1 VIQDLAGRRRP
12 STSGIVLIAC
22 VATATVLLATP
33 RPQSGNSGALVV
45 TVHARAQQPGE
56 LVLLSVVTPGPAET
70 VTARGFT
77 HHLPVYQVD
86 RTTWRVLAGIDLETP
101 VGRYPVIIDA
111 TAGGKRIETITTIEV
126 RDKKFPTRTLK
137 VDEAFVNPPAAEMK
151 RIADEAARLSA
162 IWSVDT
168 PRALWDGPWVRP
180 VADPANSAFGSRS
193 VFNGQPRA
201 PHGGADFL
209 SPAGTPVAAPAGGTV
224 VVAAPLYYTGN
235 TVVID
240 HGLGVYSMFAHFAAM
255 SVREGDVVTA
265 GQVVGHVGATGR
277 VTGPHLHWAVRVAG
291 ARVDPLSLLE
301 VLKN

>member
-1 VIQDLAGRRRP
+1 M
-12 STSGIVLIAC
+12 
-22 VATATVLLATP
+22 
-33 RPQSGNSGALVV
+33 
-45 TVHARAQQPGE
+45 
-56 LVLLSVVTPGPAET
+56 LLSVVTPGPAET

>member
-1 VIQDLAGRRRP
+1 MVVHPRLRRHRAV
-12 STSGIVLIAC
+12 STAAVAC
-22 VATATVLLATP
+22 VAFAAAVSA
-33 RPQSGNSGALVV
+33 QSPGTSSALVV

-56 LVLLSVVTPGPAET
+56 VVLLSVVTPGPAET

-180 VADPANSAFGSRS
+180 VGDPANSAFGSRS

-265 GQVVGHVGATGR
+265 GQVVGRVGATGR